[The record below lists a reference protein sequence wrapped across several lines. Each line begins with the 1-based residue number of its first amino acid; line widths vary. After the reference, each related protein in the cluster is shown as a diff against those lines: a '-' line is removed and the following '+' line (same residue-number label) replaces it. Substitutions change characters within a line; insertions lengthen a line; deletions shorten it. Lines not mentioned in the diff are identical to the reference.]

1 MFCAS
6 DVGHVLD
13 DVMCEKEAKPQ
24 TEKQC
29 EGKSSCDDGHWFVG
43 PWSEVNDDTEHMYS
57 KHLSV

>member
-1 MFCAS
+1 
-6 DVGHVLD
+6 
-13 DVMCEKEAKPQ
+13 MCEKEAKPQ

-43 PWSEVNDDTEHMYS
+43 PWSEVNDDTKHMYS